1 MFTVMRNLTN
11 NAKKNFH
18 FFATFIAVLLMVAV
32 SGVSMATDKAEAP
45 ASHHIKDYVVTVDP
59 RSAKLIGPEIVKQ
72 ITDFF
77 DYADNAIMTKNVE
90 ALSFLYSERY
100 VDGDHK
106 KADVIQAWKRL
117 FGEFDDFR
125 MTHNLRFIT
134 TDPKSNV
141 MIVQCS
147 GILMGEP
154 KTDKHLIALDHWMN
168 INHVLV
174 KEDKGWKIIGTAGTE
189 EKRFWFDKPMHPLF

>member
-1 MFTVMRNLTN
+1 MYTTAGNMVN

-18 FFATFIAVLLMVAV
+18 LFTAFIAVLMMVAV
-32 SGVSMATDKAEAP
+32 SGVSMAADKAEAP

-59 RSAKLIGPEIVKQ
+59 QSAKVIGPEVVKQ

-77 DYADNAIMTKNVE
+77 DYADNAIMTKNLE
-90 ALSFLYSERY
+90 GLAFLYSDRY
-100 VDGDHK
+100 VDGNHK
-106 KADVIQAWKRL
+106 KADILQAWKRL
-117 FGEFDDFR
+117 FGEFDNFR

-134 TDPKSNV
+134 ADPKSNV
-141 MIVQCS
+141 MMVQCS

-154 KTDKHLIALDHWMN
+154 KADKTLIALDHWIN

-174 KEDKGWKIIGTAGTE
+174 KEDKGWKIIGTAGAE
-189 EKRFWFDKPMHPLF
+189 EKHLWFDKPMHPLF